1 MQITV
6 VPVECVDRADAAR
19 AWARS
24 RFDEA
29 LLVLADLTPQLQPLA
44 MHWVACGAGSQSLK
58 GVAVCFEGFG
68 QPVASIAA
76 EDEDAF
82 AALFRQVQG
91 SAPTLV
97 FVNRQQPMP
106 ANIGLKMESID
117 AWLVSPC
124 VPHRAQP
131 DSEGELLEDANEVQ
145 DFMERM
151 GMHFWNPAMLWFGHA
166 FGIRSAQR
174 DLVCAGCL
182 NFLLAEEKYAQ
193 IGPIVTDPTH
203 RGRSMGTRL
212 LEAVRAS
219 LALAGVRQCGVFA
232 SENDA
237 RLMDFYRRRGFTQRG
252 QFCLFSVTPSTPGS
266 TSRGTQ

>member
-1 MQITV
+1 MRVTV
-6 VPVECVDRADAAR
+6 IPLDSVDRADAVR

-29 LLVLADLTPQLQPLA
+29 LLVLADLTSQLRPLA
-44 MHWVACGAGSQSLK
+44 RHWIAYGAGSHLLK

-91 SAPTLV
+91 SVPTLL

-106 ANIGLKMESID
+106 ANIGLNMESTD
-117 AWLVSPC
+117 AWLISPC
-124 VPHRAQP
+124 VPHRAQL
-131 DSEGELLEDANEVQ
+131 DSEVELLEDANEVQ

-151 GMHFWNPAMLWFGHA
+151 GMHFWNPAMQWFGHA

-182 NFLLAEEKYAQ
+182 NFLLSEEKYAQ
-193 IGPIVTDPTH
+193 IGPVATDLTQ
-203 RGRSMGTRL
+203 RRRSMGTRV
-212 LEAVRAS
+212 LEAIRAS
-219 LALAGVRQCGVFA
+219 LAAAGVRECGVFA
-232 SENDA
+232 SESDA
-237 RLMDFYRRRGFTQRG
+237 QLIDFYRRRGFARRG
-252 QFCLFSVTPSTPGS
+252 QFLLFTVMPTTLTS
-266 TSRGTQ
+266 TSRGA